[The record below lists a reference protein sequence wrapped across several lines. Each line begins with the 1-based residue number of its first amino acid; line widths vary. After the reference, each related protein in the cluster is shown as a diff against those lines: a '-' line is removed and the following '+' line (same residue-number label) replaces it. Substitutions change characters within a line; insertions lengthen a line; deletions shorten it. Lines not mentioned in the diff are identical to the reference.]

1 MGKGVWV
8 RAMDDRSTG
17 PESRDVVSWVVAVL
31 LSGAA
36 LIGVVSIVAVVVWA
50 VGDVPG
56 WVTLVLGGGLAVGT
70 AVFAWVIAR
79 ALRARK

>member
-1 MGKGVWV
+1 
-8 RAMDDRSTG
+8 
-17 PESRDVVSWVVAVL
+17 VL

-50 VGDVPG
+50 VGDVPD

-70 AVFAWVIAR
+70 AIFAWVIAR
-79 ALRARK
+79 ALRAKK

>member
-1 MGKGVWV
+1 
-8 RAMDDRSTG
+8 MDDRSTG

-36 LIGVVSIVAVVVWA
+36 LIGVVSIVAVIVWA
-50 VGDVPG
+50 VGDVPE

-79 ALRARK
+79 ALSAKK